1 MEPTELPS
9 EEDRKELRA
18 EGIYP
23 LSTFLIRVGGLCGVC
38 LGIVLVRGEASSLV
52 SLVRGVWEQ
61 GVVPLDRLTH
71 PLEGIL
77 SLLFRVIG
85 GIVGCCVIGAG
96 VFGAI
101 QTRGD
106 FRPSRISLELRN
118 LKPFRGFSLAN
129 FSIRILFSILI
140 FLLLPLC
147 AWVLVRNELGT
158 VMSFLTMDRAMA
170 LGWPGT
176 FLKRIILLAACGAL
190 MVGVIVG
197 VFTYIRFLYA
207 HRVVRKDVV

>member
-18 EGIYP
+18 EGVYP
-23 LSTFLIRVGGLCGVC
+23 LSPFLIRVGGLCGVC
-38 LGIVLVRGEASSLV
+38 LGIVLVRGEASGLV
-52 SLVRGVWEQ
+52 SLVHGVWEQ
-61 GVVPLDRLTH
+61 GVFPLDRLTD
-71 PLEGIL
+71 PLERTL

-85 GIVGCCVIGAG
+85 GIVGCGVLGAG
-96 VFGAI
+96 LFGVI

-118 LKPFRGFSLAN
+118 LNPFHGFSLAN
-129 FSIRILFSILI
+129 FSVRILFSTLI

-170 LGWPGT
+170 LGWPGM
-176 FLKRIILLAACGAL
+176 FLKRIVLLAACGAL
-190 MVGVIVG
+190 MVGAIVG